1 MPARELRKIEI
12 SSEHPFP
19 ERGVSV
25 VGILAVRAFVR
36 CSVLAVEGEDTFDR
50 RILASNLQTAL
61 EGSPP
66 RGVARLVSR
75 CPASFAVET
84 LAATHVLDAH

>member
-66 RGVARLVSR
+66 GGLPGWSVDVQLPSPLRRLPPHTS
-75 CPASFAVET
+75 
-84 LAATHVLDAH
+84 